1 MLRST
6 RIAAARRV
14 TTRRVTTF
22 AFAVLGVSGWG
33 AYAYSSWSA
42 ARTERGLQSQIAR
55 LTADRGGSANA
66 RKSQWQDSA
75 APRTVYPSPSGA
87 SASTPIQV
95 AAASPTTSVM
105 AATRPPTLVPEPST
119 AKPDAPRALVSEAAA
134 PQPAA
139 VSPSQ
144 SRAVAS
150 DAFNAQRVEST
161 TAGASGPA
169 RVDINIASVEDLNRL
184 GGRFGRAIVASR
196 PYTSIDE
203 LISKR
208 VLTRSTFSQIKDQ
221 ITAN

>member
-1 MLRST
+1 
-6 RIAAARRV
+6 
-14 TTRRVTTF
+14 
-22 AFAVLGVSGWG
+22 
-33 AYAYSSWSA
+33 
-42 ARTERGLQSQIAR
+42 
-55 LTADRGGSANA
+55 
-66 RKSQWQDSA
+66 
-75 APRTVYPSPSGA
+75 
-87 SASTPIQV
+87 
-95 AAASPTTSVM
+95 
-105 AATRPPTLVPEPST
+105 
-119 AKPDAPRALVSEAAA
+119 
-134 PQPAA
+134 

-196 PYTSIDE
+196 PYTSVDE